1 MIALIRSYGRIKYMS
16 RFYLGVLYGVSAYV
30 VWGFLPLYW
39 KLVEEAGAYEI
50 LAHRGIWSLLICVSL
65 LALRKQLKSAYE
77 MVRSSRT
84 FSLLFLASG
93 LLTINWGVYIWSVT
107 VNRVVEAALGYYITP
122 LINVTFGVLLLRE
135 KLRPA
140 QWIAVA
146 LAAAGVVIL
155 TLGYGSL
162 PWIALVLAISWGSYS
177 LIKKSLNLGALE
189 TLSLETLFAF
199 LPNLVFLLIIQG
211 NGSAEFGSTWTIS
224 ILLFGAG
231 AATVIP
237 LLLFNGSTTR
247 LPLSTVGLLQYIT
260 PTIMFFIGIYINN
273 EDISMTKVIGFAFI
287 WLALAVLS
295 RDLYR
300 SSRPLDDGIAKA
312 L

>member
-1 MIALIRSYGRIKYMS
+1 MTKFNKGLLFGI
-16 RFYLGVLYGVSAYV
+16 SAYII
-30 VWGFLPLYW
+30 WGLLPLYW
-39 KLVEEAGAYEI
+39 KLVQEAGAYEI
-50 LAHRGIWSLLICVSL
+50 LAHRGIWSLLICISL
-65 LALRKQLKSAYE
+65 LALRKQLKSAYV

-84 FSLLFLASG
+84 LSLLFLASG

-199 LPNLVFLLIIQG
+199 LPNLVFLFIIQG

-224 ILLFGAG
+224 LLLFGAG
-231 AATVIP
+231 AATVVP
-237 LLLFNGSTTR
+237 LLLFNGSTIR

-260 PTIMFFIGIYINN
+260 PTIMFFIGIFINN

>member
-1 MIALIRSYGRIKYMS
+1 MTKVNKGLL
-16 RFYLGVLYGVSAYV
+16 FGVSAYII
-30 VWGFLPLYW
+30 WGLLPLYW

-50 LAHRGIWSLLICVSL
+50 LAHRGIWSLLICISL

-211 NGSAEFGSTWTIS
+211 SGSAEFGSTWTIS

-260 PTIMFFIGIYINN
+260 PTIMFFIGIFIND

>member
-1 MIALIRSYGRIKYMS
+1 MTKVNKGLL
-16 RFYLGVLYGVSAYV
+16 FGVSAYIL
-30 VWGFLPLYW
+30 WGLLPLYW

-65 LALRKQLKSAYE
+65 LALRKQLKSAYK

-84 FSLLFLASG
+84 LSLLFLASG

-162 PWIALVLAISWGSYS
+162 PWIALVLSISWGSYS

-199 LPNLVFLLIIQG
+199 LPNLVFLFIIQG
-211 NGSAEFGSTWTIS
+211 NGSAEFGSTWSIS
-224 ILLFGAG
+224 LLLFGAG

-273 EDISMTKVIGFAFI
+273 EDISTTKVIGFAFI

>member
-1 MIALIRSYGRIKYMS
+1 MTKVNKGLL
-16 RFYLGVLYGVSAYV
+16 FGVSAYII
-30 VWGFLPLYW
+30 WGLLPLYW
-39 KLVEEAGAYEI
+39 KLVEEASAYEI
-50 LAHRGIWSLLICVSL
+50 LAHRGIWSLLICLSL

-140 QWIAVA
+140 QWIAVT

-199 LPNLVFLLIIQG
+199 LPNLVFLFIIQG
-211 NGSAEFGSTWTIS
+211 NGSAEFGSTWSIS

-273 EDISMTKVIGFAFI
+273 EDISTTKVLGFAFI

>member
-1 MIALIRSYGRIKYMS
+1 MTKVNKGLLFGI
-16 RFYLGVLYGVSAYV
+16 SAYII
-30 VWGFLPLYW
+30 WGLLPLYW

-260 PTIMFFIGIYINN
+260 PTIMFFIGIFIND
-273 EDISMTKVIGFAFI
+273 EDISITKVLGFAFI

>member
-1 MIALIRSYGRIKYMS
+1 MTKFNKGLL
-16 RFYLGVLYGVSAYV
+16 FGVSAYII
-30 VWGFLPLYW
+30 WGLLPLYW

-50 LAHRGIWSLLICVSL
+50 LAHRGIWSLLICLSL
-65 LALRKQLKSAYE
+65 LALRKQLKSAYK

-84 FSLLFLASG
+84 LSLLFLASG

-199 LPNLVFLLIIQG
+199 LPNLVFLLIIES

-224 ILLFGAG
+224 LLLFGAG

-260 PTIMFFIGIYINN
+260 PTIMFFIGIFINN

>member
-1 MIALIRSYGRIKYMS
+1 MTKFNKGLLFGI
-16 RFYLGVLYGVSAYV
+16 SAYII
-30 VWGFLPLYW
+30 WGLLPLYW

-65 LALRKQLKSAYE
+65 LALRKQLKSAYV

-84 FSLLFLASG
+84 LSLLFLASG

-135 KLRPA
+135 KLRPS

-199 LPNLVFLLIIQG
+199 LPNLVFLFIIQG

-224 ILLFGAG
+224 LLLFGAG

-260 PTIMFFIGIYINN
+260 PTIMFFIGIFINN

>member
-1 MIALIRSYGRIKYMS
+1 MT
-16 RFYLGVLYGVSAYV
+16 RFNKGLLFGISAYII
-30 VWGFLPLYW
+30 WGLLPLYW
-39 KLVEEAGAYEI
+39 QLVEEAGAYEI
-50 LAHRGIWSLLICVSL
+50 LAHRGIWSLLICISL
-65 LALRKQLKSAYE
+65 LALRKQLKSAYV

-84 FSLLFLASG
+84 LSLLFLASG

-199 LPNLVFLLIIQG
+199 LPNLVFLFIIQG

-224 ILLFGAG
+224 LLLFGAG
-231 AATVIP
+231 AATVVP
-237 LLLFNGSTTR
+237 LLLFNGSTIR

-260 PTIMFFIGIYINN
+260 PTIMFFIGIFINN

>member
-1 MIALIRSYGRIKYMS
+1 MTKFNKGLLFGI
-16 RFYLGVLYGVSAYV
+16 SAYLI
-30 VWGFLPLYW
+30 WGLLPLYW

-50 LAHRGIWSLLICVSL
+50 LAHRGIWSLLICISM
-65 LALRKQLKSAYE
+65 LALRKQLKSAYV
-77 MVRSSRT
+77 MVRRSRT
-84 FSLLFLASG
+84 LSLLFLASG

-146 LAAAGVVIL
+146 LAAIGVVIL

-224 ILLFGAG
+224 LLLFGAG

-260 PTIMFFIGIYINN
+260 PTIMFFIGIFINN

-300 SSRPLDDGIAKA
+300 SSRPLDDGIAKT

>member
-1 MIALIRSYGRIKYMS
+1 MTKFNKGLL
-16 RFYLGVLYGVSAYV
+16 FGVSAYII
-30 VWGFLPLYW
+30 WGLLPLYW

-107 VNRVVEAALGYYITP
+107 VNRVIEAALGYYITP
-122 LINVTFGVLLLRE
+122 LINVTFGVILLRE

-260 PTIMFFIGIYINN
+260 PTIMFFIGIFIND
-273 EDISMTKVIGFAFI
+273 EDISMTKVLGFAFI

>member
-1 MIALIRSYGRIKYMS
+1 MTKFNKGLLFGI
-16 RFYLGVLYGVSAYV
+16 SAYLI
-30 VWGFLPLYW
+30 WGLLPLYW

-50 LAHRGIWSLLICVSL
+50 LAHRGIWSLLICISL
-65 LALRKQLKSAYE
+65 LALRKQLKSAYL
-77 MVRSSRT
+77 MVRRSRT
-84 FSLLFLASG
+84 LSLLFLASG

-146 LAAAGVVIL
+146 LAAIGVVIL

-224 ILLFGAG
+224 LLLFGAG

-260 PTIMFFIGIYINN
+260 PTIMFFIGIFINN
-273 EDISMTKVIGFAFI
+273 EDISMTKVLGFAFI

-300 SSRPLDDGIAKA
+300 SSRPLDDGIAKT

>member
-1 MIALIRSYGRIKYMS
+1 MTKVNKGLL
-16 RFYLGVLYGVSAYV
+16 FGVSAYII
-30 VWGFLPLYW
+30 WGLLPLYW

-260 PTIMFFIGIYINN
+260 PTIMFFIGIFIND

>member
-1 MIALIRSYGRIKYMS
+1 MTKVNKGLL
-16 RFYLGVLYGVSAYV
+16 FGVSAYII
-30 VWGFLPLYW
+30 WGLLPLYW

-260 PTIMFFIGIYINN
+260 PTIMFFIGIFIND
-273 EDISMTKVIGFAFI
+273 EDISMTKVLGFAFI

-300 SSRPLDDGIAKA
+300 SSRPLDDGVAKA

>member
-1 MIALIRSYGRIKYMS
+1 MTKFNKGLLFGI
-16 RFYLGVLYGVSAYV
+16 SAYII
-30 VWGFLPLYW
+30 WGLLPLYW

-50 LAHRGIWSLLICVSL
+50 LAHRGIWSLLICISL
-65 LALRKQLKSAYE
+65 LALRKQLKSAYV

-84 FSLLFLASG
+84 LSLLFLASG

-135 KLRPA
+135 KLRPS

-199 LPNLVFLLIIQG
+199 LPNLVFLFIIQG
-211 NGSAEFGSTWTIS
+211 NGSAEFGSTWSIS
-224 ILLFGAG
+224 LLLFGAG

-260 PTIMFFIGIYINN
+260 PTIMFFIGIFINN

>member
-1 MIALIRSYGRIKYMS
+1 MTKFNKGLLFGI
-16 RFYLGVLYGVSAYV
+16 SAYII
-30 VWGFLPLYW
+30 WGLLPLYW

-50 LAHRGIWSLLICVSL
+50 LAHRGIWSLLICISL
-65 LALRKQLKSAYE
+65 LALRKQLKSAYL

-84 FSLLFLASG
+84 LSLLFLASG

-146 LAAAGVVIL
+146 LAAVGVVIL

-199 LPNLVFLLIIQG
+199 LPNLVFLLIIESK
-211 NGSAEFGSTWTIS
+211 GSAEFGSTWTIS
-224 ILLFGAG
+224 LLLFGAG

-260 PTIMFFIGIYINN
+260 PTIMFFIGIFINN
-273 EDISMTKVIGFAFI
+273 EDISMTKVFGFAFI

>member
-1 MIALIRSYGRIKYMS
+1 MTKVNKGLL
-16 RFYLGVLYGVSAYV
+16 FGVSAYII
-30 VWGFLPLYW
+30 WGLLPLYW

-189 TLSLETLFAF
+189 TLSLETFFAF

-260 PTIMFFIGIYINN
+260 PTIMFFIGIYVNN
-273 EDISMTKVIGFAFI
+273 EDISTTKVLGFAFI

>member
-1 MIALIRSYGRIKYMS
+1 MTKVNKGLL
-16 RFYLGVLYGVSAYV
+16 FGVSAYII
-30 VWGFLPLYW
+30 WGLLPLYW

-84 FSLLFLASG
+84 LSLLFLASG

-224 ILLFGAG
+224 VLLFGAG

-273 EDISMTKVIGFAFI
+273 EDISTTKVLGFAFI

>member
-1 MIALIRSYGRIKYMS
+1 MTKVNKGLL
-16 RFYLGVLYGVSAYV
+16 FGVSAYII
-30 VWGFLPLYW
+30 WGLLPLYW

-50 LAHRGIWSLLICVSL
+50 LAHRGIWSLLICLSL

-260 PTIMFFIGIYINN
+260 PTIMFVIGIYVNN
-273 EDISMTKVIGFAFI
+273 EDISTTKVLGFAFI

>member
-1 MIALIRSYGRIKYMS
+1 MTKFNKGLL
-16 RFYLGVLYGVSAYV
+16 FGVSAYII
-30 VWGFLPLYW
+30 WGLLPLYW

-50 LAHRGIWSLLICVSL
+50 LAHRGIWSLLICLSL
-65 LALRKQLKSAYE
+65 LALRKQLKSAYV

-84 FSLLFLASG
+84 LSLLFLASG

-135 KLRPA
+135 KLRSA

-199 LPNLVFLLIIQG
+199 IPNLVFLLIIES
-211 NGSAEFGSTWTIS
+211 NGSAEFGSTLSIS

-273 EDISMTKVIGFAFI
+273 EDISTTKVIGFAFI
-287 WLALAVLS
+287 WIALAVLS

>member
-1 MIALIRSYGRIKYMS
+1 MT
-16 RFYLGVLYGVSAYV
+16 RFNKGLLFGISAYII
-30 VWGFLPLYW
+30 WGLLPLYW
-39 KLVEEAGAYEI
+39 QLVEEAGAYEI
-50 LAHRGIWSLLICVSL
+50 LAHRGIWSLLICISL
-65 LALRKQLKSAYE
+65 LALRKQLKSAYV

-84 FSLLFLASG
+84 LSLLFLASG

-199 LPNLVFLLIIQG
+199 LPNLVFLFIIQG

-224 ILLFGAG
+224 LLLFGAG

-260 PTIMFFIGIYINN
+260 PTIMFFIGIFINN
-273 EDISMTKVIGFAFI
+273 EDISKTKVIGFAFI